1 MRTIPVLLDGG
12 SVEILLEFVF
22 EFVFDCKVEVL
33 VEFVPED
40 VLEEDV
46 FEEVEVSD
54 EFVLLDM
61 LDTLDPCET
70 EEIEFVTPDN
80 GEVEFPESVEKAYCG
95 KTSIAAT
102 DTKSRTLR
110 SISLYLLNSANK
122 ELLHLVQEHCY

>member
-1 MRTIPVLLDGG
+1 MRAVPVLLDSE

-22 EFVFDCKVEVL
+22 DCRVEVL
-33 VEFVPED
+33 VELVPVD

-46 FEEVEVSD
+46 LEEVEVSD
-54 EFVLLDM
+54 EFVLLEM
-61 LDTLDPCET
+61 LDALDPCET

-80 GEVEFPESVEKAYCG
+80 GDVEFPESVEKAYCG
-95 KTSIAAT
+95 KTSIVAT

-122 ELLHLVQEHCY
+122 ELLHLVQEQCY